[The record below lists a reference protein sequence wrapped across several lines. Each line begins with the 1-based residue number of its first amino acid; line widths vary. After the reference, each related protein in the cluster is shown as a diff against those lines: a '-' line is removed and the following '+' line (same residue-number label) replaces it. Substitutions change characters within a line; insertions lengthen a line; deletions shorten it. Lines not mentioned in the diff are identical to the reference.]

1 MNPILLII
9 ICGIGAGIVGG
20 LFGVG
25 GGIVI
30 VPILVFFMGFGQ
42 QMAQGTSIA
51 TLLFPIG
58 FLAAYNYHKSGY
70 VNWKF
75 AVIMAL
81 TFVVGGF
88 IGSKIAI
95 SLDQKVLKR
104 FYAIF
109 MFGVALKMF
118 IDSYRK

>member
-1 MNPILLII
+1 MSQIVLLI
-9 ICGIGAGIVGG
+9 ICGIGAGVIGG
-20 LFGVG
+20 MFGVG

-30 VPILVFFMGFGQ
+30 VPVLIFFLGYSQ

-75 AVIMAL
+75 AIIIAF
-81 TFVVGGF
+81 TFVIGGYV
-88 IGSKIAI
+88 GSKIAI
-95 SLDQKVLKR
+95 SLDQKLLKR
-104 FYAIF
+104 IYAVF
-109 MFGVALKMF
+109 MLFVAIKMF
-118 IDSYRK
+118 TDSYK